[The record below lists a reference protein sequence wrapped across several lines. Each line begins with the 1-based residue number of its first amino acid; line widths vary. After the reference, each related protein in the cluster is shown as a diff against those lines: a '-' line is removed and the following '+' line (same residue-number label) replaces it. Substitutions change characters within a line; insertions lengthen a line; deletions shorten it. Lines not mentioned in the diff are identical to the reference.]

1 MEQVEQIGGIHMT
14 TLWDRFKFAV
24 ATDVDKVLS
33 KREEKNPIAL
43 LNQYIAEAEK
53 QTEATGKWVERQA
66 QLIAKLEKELAEA
79 TKMLEKR
86 SNQFDLASASGESD
100 LSAFAE
106 MEVAVYSNRTA
117 ELKMSISENQTELV
131 VLEHRYEE
139 MKHKVKDMK
148 VKQLQLMGKE
158 NATRAHYQMDKV
170 LSPELAAERI
180 GSYDDMASYIKSL
193 GAKVEEDYERSAME
207 RRLEALEKNSANKSE
222 IG

>member
-1 MEQVEQIGGIHMT
+1 MT

-24 ATDVDKVLS
+24 ATDVDKVLV

-43 LNQYIAEAEK
+43 LNQYITEAEK

-66 QLIAKLEKELAEA
+66 QLTTKLEKELAEA

-86 SNQFDLASASGESD
+86 SNQFDLANTAGESD
-100 LSAFAE
+100 LTAFAE
-106 MEVAVYSNRTA
+106 MEVAAYSNRVA
-117 ELKMSISENQTELV
+117 ELKMSISENQTELID
-131 VLEHRYEE
+131 LEHRYEE

-170 LSPELAAERI
+170 LSPELVAERI

-193 GAKVEEDYERSAME
+193 GSKVEEDYERSAME